1 MSMKIQFYILGFSLF
16 FLNGCFFDTNE
27 INNSNNKSNID
38 PSVSAE
44 NTNIKPMKSD
54 YKQFFI
60 LAKDVRFDPN
70 LAQLEAIFQGN
81 LTLHNN
87 CLSII
92 VRGDRETMHT
102 LVIPKQYEVF
112 FDNYNKVIGL
122 KNIKSKELYRLGES
136 LQFSGIAFDD
146 EKMKLGEKLPDFCPP
161 RFALPGSI
169 EKLKK

>member
-1 MSMKIQFYILGFSLF
+1 MKIQTCILVFSSF

-27 INNSNNKSNID
+27 KYTSNNKSDID

-44 NTNIKPMKSD
+44 KTNIKPLKSD

-60 LAKDVRFDPN
+60 LARDIKFDPN

-92 VRGDRETMHT
+92 VRGDRETLHT

-112 FDNYNKVIGL
+112 FDNYNRVIGL
-122 KNIKSKELYRLGES
+122 KNIKSKEVYRLGEN
-136 LQFSGIAFDD
+136 LQFLGIAFDD
-146 EKMKLGEKLPDFCPP
+146 EKMKLSEKLPSYCSPKL
-161 RFALPGSI
+161 ALPGGM
-169 EKLKK
+169 EKL

>member
-1 MSMKIQFYILGFSLF
+1 MQKLEFGKLKNKARFKKIPPYIANSL
-16 FLNGCFFDTNE
+16 
-27 INNSNNKSNID
+27 
-38 PSVSAE
+38 
-44 NTNIKPMKSD
+44 
-54 YKQFFI
+54 FI
-60 LAKDVRFDPN
+60 LAKDVRVDPN

-112 FDNYNKVIGL
+112 FDNHNKVIGL

-146 EKMKLGEKLPDFCPP
+146 EKMKLGEKLPDGFV
-161 RFALPGSI
+161 A
-169 EKLKK
+169 

>member
-1 MSMKIQFYILGFSLF
+1 MEDQVQQQAGRVDRIGAGRVRELGR
-16 FLNGCFFDTNE
+16 
-27 INNSNNKSNID
+27 
-38 PSVSAE
+38 A
-44 NTNIKPMKSD
+44 
-54 YKQFFI
+54 
-60 LAKDVRFDPN
+60 
-70 LAQLEAIFQGN
+70 GN

-146 EKMKLGEKLPDFCPP
+146 EKMKLGEKLPDYCPP

>member
-1 MSMKIQFYILGFSLF
+1 MSMKIQSYILVFSLF

-27 INNSNNKSNID
+27 ISNSNNKSNID

-102 LVIPKQYEVF
+102 LVIP
-112 FDNYNKVIGL
+112 
-122 KNIKSKELYRLGES
+122 
-136 LQFSGIAFDD
+136 
-146 EKMKLGEKLPDFCPP
+146 
-161 RFALPGSI
+161 
-169 EKLKK
+169 

>member
-60 LAKDVRFDPN
+60 LAKYID
-70 LAQLEAIFQGN
+70 
-81 LTLHNN
+81 
-87 CLSII
+87 II
-92 VRGDRETMHT
+92 
-102 LVIPKQYEVF
+102 
-112 FDNYNKVIGL
+112 NKVYYHNG
-122 KNIKSKELYRLGES
+122 IKL
-136 LQFSGIAFDD
+136 
-146 EKMKLGEKLPDFCPP
+146 
-161 RFALPGSI
+161 
-169 EKLKK
+169 

>member
-92 VRGDRETMHT
+92 SH
-102 LVIPKQYEVF
+102 
-112 FDNYNKVIGL
+112 
-122 KNIKSKELYRLGES
+122 S
-136 LQFSGIAFDD
+136 
-146 EKMKLGEKLPDFCPP
+146 
-161 RFALPGSI
+161 
-169 EKLKK
+169 

>member
-1 MSMKIQFYILGFSLF
+1 MNMKIQFYILGFSLF

-70 LAQLEAIFQGN
+70 LAQLEARRSSPSAP
-81 LTLHNN
+81 L
-87 CLSII
+87 
-92 VRGDRETMHT
+92 
-102 LVIPKQYEVF
+102 
-112 FDNYNKVIGL
+112 
-122 KNIKSKELYRLGES
+122 
-136 LQFSGIAFDD
+136 
-146 EKMKLGEKLPDFCPP
+146 PP
-161 RFALPGSI
+161 RSRPGGGPANR
-169 EKLKK
+169 